1 MAISSRLLHVPFP
14 KQTLLAAD
22 DGVEGV
28 VPVPG
33 SADTSARNNQVMVEE
48 DTIASSVQY
57 CRDGCP
63 TVPILRRRWHCIIYP
78 DFDLCEACFEVLD
91 TDRLP
96 PPHSRDHPMTA
107 IPIEVDSVGDGNEF
121 HFAPDDVSDTLPVPA
136 DSNMHNSSPSIHV
149 LESKDS
155 GKFAAALTDPVSI
168 FASKRTVNSLLLSEL
183 LEQLKGWMDSTSGV
197 RSIPVMQLFYRL
209 SSVVG
214 GPFIDSSKP
223 DSLDLE
229 KLIKW
234 CLDEINLNRP
244 FVARTRSSIGEVAIL
259 VFMFF
264 TLMLRNWHQP
274 GSDVSIPR
282 HNGTTDVH
290 HKNVIQLSS
299 SISKTSVDDQEKND
313 FASQLLQ
320 ACDSL
325 RQQSFVNYLMDI
337 LQQLVHVFRSPINSK
352 GGHSNV
358 GHGCATLL
366 TVRRDLPAGLNQNH
380 VNGTDLGG
388 DNREVQILL
397 LRRSP
402 SHRAILSSLS
412 SILTSAARLVEVY
425 FRSSSLGRNRE
436 QPPTSVDDKGVFPA
450 LPLS

>member
-1 MAISSRLLHVPFP
+1 MHQEEVSEPDIGEWENAENPHTMLYQKYAP
-14 KQTLLAAD
+14 KGLKTLLNF
-22 DGVEGV
+22 
-28 VPVPG
+28 
-33 SADTSARNNQVMVEE
+33 ARKSK
-48 DTIASSVQY
+48 A
-57 CRDGCP
+57 
-63 TVPILRRRWHCIIYP
+63 
-78 DFDLCEACFEVLD
+78 EVG
-91 TDRLP
+91 TARLF
-96 PPHSRDHPMTA
+96 RMTN
-107 IPIEVDSVGDGNEF
+107 SVGDGNKL
-121 HFAPDDVSDTLPVPA
+121 HFTPDDVSDTLPVPA

-155 GKFAAALTDPVSI
+155 GKFVVALTDPVSI
-168 FASKRTVNSLLLSEL
+168 FASKRAVNSLLLSEL
-183 LEQLKGWMDSTSGV
+183 LEKLKGWMDSTSRA
-197 RSIPVMQLFYRL
+197 RSIPVIQLFYRL

-234 CLDEINLNRP
+234 SLDEININRP
-244 FVARTRSSIGEVAIL
+244 FVARTRSSIREVAIL
-259 VFMFF
+259 AFMFF

-274 GSDVSIPR
+274 GSDVSIPI

-299 SISKTSVDDQEKND
+299 SISKTLIDDQEKND

-320 ACDSL
+320 AC
-325 RQQSFVNYLMDI
+325 
-337 LQQLVHVFRSPINSK
+337 
-352 GGHSNV
+352 GHSYV
-358 GHGCATLL
+358 GHGCGALL
-366 TVRRDLPAGLNQNH
+366 TVCRDLPAGLNQNH

-388 DNREVQILL
+388 DNYEVQILL
-397 LRRSP
+397 LRRSQ

-425 FRSSSLGRNRE
+425 FRSSSVGRNRE
-436 QPPTSVDDKGVFPA
+436 QPPTSVDDRGVFPA